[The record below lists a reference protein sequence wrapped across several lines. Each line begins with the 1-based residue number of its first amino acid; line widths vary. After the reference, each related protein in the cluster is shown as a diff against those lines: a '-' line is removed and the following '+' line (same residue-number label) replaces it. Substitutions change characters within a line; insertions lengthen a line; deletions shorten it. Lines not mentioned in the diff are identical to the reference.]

1 MVRDITPNSVLIKT
15 EMDGNYDKR
24 IGDDMK
30 HCKSILCHLNDH
42 KDHDYEEATLEP
54 QNEFHEISEIT
65 NDMMNNNSFHLF
77 S

>member
-24 IGDDMK
+24 IADDMK

-42 KDHDYEEATLEP
+42 KDHDYER
-54 QNEFHEISEIT
+54 S
-65 NDMMNNNSFHLF
+65 NS
-77 S
+77 